1 MTAYLISEIDVTD
14 PKAYEPYKTA
24 ASAAIARHGGKYIVR
39 GGKTLSL
46 EGAPPKRMIVLEF
59 PDIEAAK
66 RFHESV
72 EYQAAIPLRK
82 KASANSRLFVVEG
95 Q

>member
-66 RFHESV
+66 RFHESA

-82 KASANSRLFVVEG
+82 KASAGSRLYIVEG

>member
-14 PKAYEPYKTA
+14 SKAYEPYKKA
-24 ASAAIARHGGKYIVR
+24 AGESIAKHGGKYVVR
-39 GGKTLSL
+39 GGKSMTL
-46 EGAPPKRMIVLEF
+46 EGAAPKRIIVLEF
-59 PDIEAAK
+59 PSMEAAK
-66 RFHESV
+66 AFHESP

-82 KASANSRLFVVEG
+82 KAAASSRLFIVEG